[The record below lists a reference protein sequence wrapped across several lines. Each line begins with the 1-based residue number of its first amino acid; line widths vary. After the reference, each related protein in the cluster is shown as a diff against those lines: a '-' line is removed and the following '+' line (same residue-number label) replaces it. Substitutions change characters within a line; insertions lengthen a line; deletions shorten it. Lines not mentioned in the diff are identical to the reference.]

1 MSKPTQYYGIPRDS
15 NDIVTFPKADS
26 AVAAYR
32 EYLEISLP
40 VAGTAKAV
48 PTEFS
53 LFLSEHELHVIYA
66 DLLTHLSLTG
76 EKPEKFFIS
85 FRTMSAVISET
96 WCDPYALAGPIKTSS
111 LEAVLNVKRELA
123 VG

>member
-1 MSKPTQYYGIPRDS
+1 MTKPTQYYGIPRDS

-48 PTEFS
+48 PLEFS
-53 LFLSEHELHVIYA
+53 LFLSESELQAIRA
-66 DLLTHLSLTG
+66 DILTHRSQTG
-76 EKPEKFFIS
+76 EMPEKFYIC
-85 FRTMSAVISET
+85 FRTMAAVISNAVNH
-96 WCDPYALAGPIKTSS
+96 PHALSGPIKTSS
-111 LEAVLNVKRELA
+111 LEDVLNIEREVAA
-123 VG
+123 V